1 MQFFSVRLQFEINT
15 FVLFSLKDSILIES
29 SSQSALSQ
37 SSTEKKLNVFTVMN
51 IFDDTQVFRLFSEG
65 KLLN

>member
-37 SSTEKKLNVFTVMN
+37 SSTEKKLNVFTVFN